1 MVRNLYLFITLC
13 YFLFNNLTNAQ
24 LYYHANTY
32 NQEIS
37 QGYSDNSSIQNK
49 NHSINLAE
57 QRINIHSSGSL
68 EEKTSPN
75 NFNTLFGLVFEKE
88 FEYRLENNSYTDII
102 QLISLGDK
110 AQALQFRLLVNKADD
125 DSTMLI
131 FENLQKGAD
140 VSDPTWI
147 LDYNVFKGPILPN
160 GASKDEIYVLLYNL
174 NQNGGLPPGDYTE
187 LLKVNYKVVDLP
199 DLQDS
204 IKSSMKISNAQA
216 STSQGLPIDIT
227 PSRDEFKIYAR
238 VPVVYPDRGLI
249 FEKDTVYQLEDDSYT
264 EIMQLKDLSA
274 KVQALQFRL
283 SVNEANDDN
292 TILTFQN
299 IQKGTD
305 ISDPS
310 WVLDYNVFRG
320 PLTGNGASVDE
331 IYVLLYNLNQ
341 NNGLPEGDY
350 DELLKVKYRIADLPA
365 LQDSIK
371 SSIKISNT
379 NASTYQGFPIDIT
392 PSRDELTVIARNRV
406 GFYGDVNGDGCLDI
420 LDIIMVVDHIVGRDS
435 LDADEFA
442 RADIAPWVQGNPT
455 PYPDGIVNVQD
466 LSLLQNIILTGVY
479 PDGTPINGCSCT
491 ILPKINDVGAK
502 VTFYIYN
509 EGITAYLNSNVDIRG
524 AQIEF
529 GAVGDDPQN
538 MVISTDLGQGYYKR
552 VDELLRVL
560 LYDRQGTKVIEAGE
574 NLLADMPFHITKPEE
589 ITIEKLILI
598 DINRQKIVENEV
610 VIIYGPPPSLPLDF
624 ILYQNYPN
632 PFNSTTTIEYSLPK
646 KSNVI
651 LKVYDVLGT
660 EIAILIDEEKN
671 RGNYSITFNAT
682 GLTSGVYFYRI
693 QAGDPSTGSGQ
704 VFVET
709 KKMILLK

>member
-1 MVRNLYLFITLC
+1 MVQNLYLFITLC
-13 YFLFNNLTNAQ
+13 YFLFNNLTYAQ
-24 LYYHANTY
+24 VYYNGNTN

-37 QGYSDNSSIQNK
+37 RSYSDNSSIQNK
-49 NHSINLAE
+49 NHSVNHLE
-57 QRINIHSSGSL
+57 QRINIKSSSSTENETSL
-68 EEKTSPN
+68 NKVTIDY
-75 NFNTLFGLVFEKE
+75 GLIFEKE
-88 FEYRLENNSYTDII
+88 YEFRLENNSYTDIM
-102 QLISLGDK
+102 QLISLSDT
-110 AQALQFRLLVNKADD
+110 AQALQFRLLVNKAAD
-125 DSTMLI
+125 DSTILI
-131 FENLQKGAD
+131 FENIEKGTD
-140 VSDPTWI
+140 VSDPNWI

-160 GASKDEIYVLLYNL
+160 GASKDEVYVLLYNL
-174 NQNGGLPPGDYTE
+174 TQNGGLLPGDYDE
-187 LLKVNYKVVDLP
+187 LLKVSYKVVDLP

-227 PSRDEFKIYAR
+227 PSRDELKIYAK
-238 VPVVYPDRGLI
+238 VPVVYPDHGLI
-249 FEKDTVYQLEDDSYT
+249 FEKDTVFQLEDDSYT
-264 EIMQLKDLSA
+264 EIMQLKDLNA

-283 SVNEANDDN
+283 LVNKAIDDN

-299 IQKGTD
+299 IQKGSD

-331 IYVLLYNLNQ
+331 IFVLLYNLNQ

-371 SSIKISNT
+371 SAIKISNT
-379 NASTYQGFPIDIT
+379 DASTYQGNPIDIT

-420 LDIIMVVDHIVGRDS
+420 LDIIMIVDHIVGRDS

-442 RADIAPWVQGNPT
+442 RADIAPWVPGNPY
-455 PYPDGIVNVQD
+455 PYSDGIVNVQD

-479 PDGTPINGCSCT
+479 PDGTPINGCNYS
-491 ILPKINDVGAK
+491 ILPKINGVGNT
-502 VTFYIYN
+502 VTFYINN

-524 AQIEF
+524 VQIEF
-529 GAVGDDPQN
+529 GGVGDDPN
-538 MVISTDLGQGYYKR
+538 SMVINTDLGQGYYKK
-552 VDELLRVL
+552 VNELLRVL
-560 LYDRQGTKVIEAGE
+560 LYDRQGTKVFETGE
-574 NLLADMPFHITKPEE
+574 NLLADMPFHITRPED

-598 DINRQKIVENEV
+598 DVNRQKIVDNEV
-610 VIIYGPPPSLPLDF
+610 VIIYGTPPSLPIDF

-632 PFNSTTTIEYSLPK
+632 PFNPATTIEYSLPK
-646 KSNVI
+646 KCDVL

-660 EIAILIDEEKN
+660 EVAILVDDEKN
-671 RGNYSITFNAT
+671 RGNYSVIFNAS
-682 GLTSGVYFYRI
+682 GLAGGVYFYRL
-693 QAGDPSTGSGQ
+693 QVVDPSTGSGQ